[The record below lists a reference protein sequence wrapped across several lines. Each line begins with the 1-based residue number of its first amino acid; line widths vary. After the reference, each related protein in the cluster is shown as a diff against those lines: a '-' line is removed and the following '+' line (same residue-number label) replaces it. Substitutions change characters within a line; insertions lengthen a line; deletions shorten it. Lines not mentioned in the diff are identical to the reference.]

1 LFETKKTNKKMET
14 KKLTELTNEEL
25 LKKNKTTKLVTG
37 MLIGAIIALTALNLV
52 NIINGAQKWF
62 VLGVPLGLMPIVFVT
77 YNSIK
82 EITKELQSR
91 GL

>member
-1 LFETKKTNKKMET
+1 MET

-37 MLIGAIIALTALNLV
+37 MLIGAIIALIVLNLV

-62 VLGVPLGLMPIVFVT
+62 VLSVPLGLMPIVFLT

-82 EITKELQSR
+82 EINKELKSR
-91 GL
+91 GFL